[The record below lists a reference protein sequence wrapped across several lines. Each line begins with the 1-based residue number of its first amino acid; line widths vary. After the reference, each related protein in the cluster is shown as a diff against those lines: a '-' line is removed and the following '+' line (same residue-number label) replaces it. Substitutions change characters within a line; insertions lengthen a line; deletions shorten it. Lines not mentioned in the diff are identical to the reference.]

1 MMIMKLDYIF
11 ASLLLHFVLGEVEL
25 KISFSLNFLRQTC
38 RIKTHLYLNK
48 KYRK

>member
-25 KISFSLNFLRQTC
+25 KIYFLYISLDKRVGLKLIF
-38 RIKTHLYLNK
+38 I
-48 KYRK
+48 

>member
-25 KISFSLNFLRQTC
+25 KNYFLYISLDRRVGLKLIF
-38 RIKTHLYLNK
+38 I
-48 KYRK
+48 